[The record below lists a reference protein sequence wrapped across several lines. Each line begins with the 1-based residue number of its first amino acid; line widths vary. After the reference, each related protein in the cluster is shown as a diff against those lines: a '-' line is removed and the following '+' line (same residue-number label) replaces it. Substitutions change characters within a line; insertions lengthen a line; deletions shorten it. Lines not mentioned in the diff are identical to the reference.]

1 MTASVPLCMSRPCFC
16 FLFVN
21 ISMKGHVIYGHA
33 IGSLTK
39 NCARELRVL
48 QDNPLE
54 VVSARFLGRK
64 IFGIVPNCQVS
75 FVQTLHTM
83 RIYTD
88 DEVTW
93 KFHSCITL
101 DNAHLT
107 HTMIRQLAV
116 FVLGLGF
123 FLYRVQVYFALRQE
137 KAELRSFLKENDLLD
152 YEVKLHKFG
161 KLQLSLFSKK
171 YVCFI
176 QLDRCHFEMIKL
188 SLPSIL
194 DFKSQLPFLRI

>member
-1 MTASVPLCMSRPCFC
+1 
-16 FLFVN
+16 
-21 ISMKGHVIYGHA
+21 
-33 IGSLTK
+33 
-39 NCARELRVL
+39 
-48 QDNPLE
+48 
-54 VVSARFLGRK
+54 
-64 IFGIVPNCQVS
+64 
-75 FVQTLHTM
+75 
-83 RIYTD
+83 
-88 DEVTW
+88 
-93 KFHSCITL
+93 
-101 DNAHLT
+101 
-107 HTMIRQLAV
+107 MIRQLAV

-188 SLPSIL
+188 SLSSIL
-194 DFKSQLPFLRI
+194 DFKSQLPFLRIYRSLNSLR